1 MGTPRHIPTPTEAA
15 TLARSWVSH
24 FSKPTVIAMTLA
36 FVAGYIDVV
45 GFIALFGLFTAHVTG
60 NFVMIGVQLVANT
73 HVGVLA
79 KLLALPV
86 FVIFVAMVKLIVQG
100 FANTNRRPLRL
111 LLILQTLLLLGFMII
126 GMIAQPIISADAP
139 LAILSGMFGV
149 AALAIQNA
157 IGRLVLADLAP
168 TTIMTGNTTQ
178 IVIDMVELASGNCGD
193 DKAARTRPRRLRI
206 SRRGLLVRTV
216 AGRTARRTRHRQRMS
231 PLVPEEQS
239 RGTRDNGG
247 LLRD

>member
-1 MGTPRHIPTPTEAA
+1 MGAPRHIPTPTEAA
-15 TLARSWVSH
+15 TVARAWVSH
-24 FSKPTVIAMTLA
+24 FAKPTVIGMSLA

-60 NFVMIGVQLVANT
+60 NFVMIGVQLVAST

-86 FVIFVAMVKLIVQG
+86 FVIVVALVKLVVQR
-100 FANTNRRPLRL
+100 FSRTQRRPLRRL
-111 LLILQTLLLLGFMII
+111 LVVQTLLLLGFMIV
-126 GMIAQPIISADAP
+126 GMSAQPIVSADAP

-157 IGRLVLADLAP
+157 VGRLVLTDLAP

-178 IVIDMVELASGNCGD
+178 IVIDIVELASGHCSD
-193 DKAARTRPRRLRI
+193 DNAVRARLRKMI
-206 SRRGLLVRTV
+206 PALAAFAVGAVFGGFAYHGTGFWCVLLAVVLLV
-216 AGRTARRTRHRQRMS
+216 ALAIAN
-231 PLVPEEQS
+231 E
-239 RGTRDNGG
+239 
-247 LLRD
+247 

>member
-1 MGTPRHIPTPTEAA
+1 MGTPRHIPTPTQAA
-15 TLARSWVSH
+15 SFARFCVSH
-24 FSKPTVIAMTLA
+24 FAKPTNIGMTLA

-60 NFVMIGVQLVANT
+60 NFVMIGVQLVAST

-86 FVIFVAMVKLIVQG
+86 FVAVVAMVKLAVQG
-100 FANTNRRPLRL
+100 FSRAGRRPLRL
-111 LLILQTLLLLGFMII
+111 LMCVQTLLLLGFMIV
-126 GMIAQPIISADAP
+126 GLVAQPILSADAP

-157 IGRLVLADLAP
+157 VGRLVLADLAP

-178 IVIDMVELASGNCGD
+178 IVIDMVELASGNSGD
-193 DKAARTRPRRLRI
+193 DKAARTRLKKMIPALAAFAV
-206 SRRGLLVRTV
+206 GAVFGGFAYHWGGFWCVLLPVV
-216 AGRTARRTRHRQRMS
+216 
-231 PLVPEEQS
+231 
-239 RGTRDNGG
+239 
-247 LLRD
+247 LLSALAAANE

>member
-1 MGTPRHIPTPTEAA
+1 MGAPRHIPTPTEAA
-15 TLARSWVSH
+15 TVARTWVSH
-24 FSKPTVIAMTLA
+24 FAKPTAIGMTLA

-60 NFVMIGVQLVANT
+60 NFVMIGVQLVAST

-86 FVIFVAMVKLIVQG
+86 FVIVVALVKLVVQR
-100 FANTNRRPLRL
+100 FSRTERRPLRRL
-111 LLILQTLLLLGFMII
+111 LVVQTLLLLGFMIV
-126 GMIAQPIISADAP
+126 GMAAQPIVSADAP

-157 IGRLVLADLAP
+157 VGRLVLAELAP

-178 IVIDMVELASGNCGD
+178 IVIDIVELASGHCSD
-193 DKAARTRPRRLRI
+193 DNAVRARLRKMI
-206 SRRGLLVRTV
+206 PALAAFAVGAVFGGFAYHGAGFWCVLLPVLLLV
-216 AGRTARRTRHRQRMS
+216 ALAIAN
-231 PLVPEEQS
+231 E
-239 RGTRDNGG
+239 
-247 LLRD
+247 

>member
-1 MGTPRHIPTPTEAA
+1 MGTPRHIPSATEAA
-15 TLARSWVSH
+15 SLARAWVGH
-24 FSKPTVIAMTLA
+24 FSKPAAIGMTLA
-36 FVAGYIDVV
+36 FVAGYVDVV

-60 NFVMIGVQLVANT
+60 NFVMIGVQLVAST

-86 FVIFVAMVKLIVQG
+86 FVIFVAIVKVIVQR
-100 FANTNRRPLRL
+100 FANTDRRPLRL
-111 LLILQTLLLLGFMII
+111 LLVVQTLLLLGFMVV
-126 GMIAQPIISADAP
+126 GMAAQPIVSADAP

-157 IGRLVLADLAP
+157 IGRLVLSDLAP

-193 DKAARTRPRRLRI
+193 GSAAKARLRKMLPALAAFAV
-206 SRRGLLVRTV
+206 GAVFGGFAYHGAGFWCVLLPVVLLV
-216 AGRTARRTRHRQRMS
+216 ALAIAN
-231 PLVPEEQS
+231 E
-239 RGTRDNGG
+239 
-247 LLRD
+247 

>member
-1 MGTPRHIPTPTEAA
+1 MGPPRQFPTATEAF
-15 TLARSWVSH
+15 TFARACVSH
-24 FSKPTVIAMTLA
+24 FSKPTAIGMTLA

-60 NFVMIGVQLVANT
+60 NFVMIGVQLVAST

-86 FVIFVAMVKLIVQG
+86 FVIFVALVKWVVQVFSRTG
-100 FANTNRRPLRL
+100 RRPLRL
-111 LLILQTLLLLGFMII
+111 LLAAQTVLLLGFMLVGIA
-126 GMIAQPIISADAP
+126 AQPIVSADAP

-157 IGRLVLADLAP
+157 LGRLVLSDLAP

-178 IVIDMVELASGNCGD
+178 IVIDMVELASGDCGD
-193 DKAARTRPRRLRI
+193 ATAARTRLRKMI
-206 SRRGLLVRTV
+206 PALAAFAVGAILGGFAYHGAGFWCVLLPV
-216 AGRTARRTRHRQRMS
+216 AM
-231 PLVPEEQS
+231 LVALASANE
-239 RGTRDNGG
+239 
-247 LLRD
+247 

>member
-193 DKAARTRPRRLRI
+193 DKAARTRLRKMLPALAAFAVGAI
-206 SRRGLLVRTV
+206 LGGFAYHGAGFWCVLLPVV
-216 AGRTARRTRHRQRMS
+216 LLAALATAN
-231 PLVPEEQS
+231 E
-239 RGTRDNGG
+239 
-247 LLRD
+247 

>member
-1 MGTPRHIPTPTEAA
+1 MGTPRHIPSPTEAA

-24 FSKPTVIAMTLA
+24 FSKPTAIGMTLA

-60 NFVMIGVQLVANT
+60 NFVMIGVQLVAST

-100 FANTNRRPLRL
+100 FANTDRRPLRL

-126 GMIAQPIISADAP
+126 GMAAQPILSADAP

-193 DKAARTRPRRLRI
+193 GTAAKARLRKMLPALAAFAVGAI
-206 SRRGLLVRTV
+206 FGGFAYHGAGFWCVLLPVV
-216 AGRTARRTRHRQRMS
+216 LLAALATAN
-231 PLVPEEQS
+231 E
-239 RGTRDNGG
+239 
-247 LLRD
+247 

>member
-15 TLARSWVSH
+15 TIARAWVGR
-24 FSKPTVIAMTLA
+24 FSQPTAIGMTLA

-60 NFVMIGVQLVANT
+60 NFVMIGVQLVAST

-86 FVIFVAMVKLIVQG
+86 FVIFVAMVKLIVQS
-100 FANTNRRPLRL
+100 FANTERRPLRL
-111 LLILQTLLLLGFMII
+111 LLVLQTLLLLGFMFVGIA
-126 GMIAQPIISADAP
+126 AQPIVSADAP
-139 LAILSGMFGV
+139 LAIASGMLGV

-157 IGRLVLADLAP
+157 IGRLVLSDLAP

-178 IVIDMVELASGNCGD
+178 IVIDMVELASGKCGD
-193 DKAARTRPRRLRI
+193 GNAAKARLRKMLPALAAFAVGAI
-206 SRRGLLVRTV
+206 FGGFAYHGAGFWCVLLPV
-216 AGRTARRTRHRQRMS
+216 ALLAALATAN
-231 PLVPEEQS
+231 E
-239 RGTRDNGG
+239 
-247 LLRD
+247 

>member
-15 TLARSWVSH
+15 TLARTWVGH
-24 FSKPTVIAMTLA
+24 FSKPAAIGMSLA

-60 NFVMIGVQLVANT
+60 NFVMIGVQLVAAT
-73 HVGVLA
+73 HVGVFA
-79 KLLALPV
+79 KLMALPV
-86 FVIFVAMVKLIVQG
+86 FVIFVALVKLIVQA
-100 FANTNRRPLRL
+100 FSRTDRRPLRL
-111 LLILQTLLLLGFMII
+111 LLCMQTALLLGFMFV
-126 GMIAQPIISADAP
+126 GMAAQPIVSADAP

-157 IGRLVLADLAP
+157 LGRLVLSDLAP

-193 DKAARTRPRRLRI
+193 DKAARARLRKMLPALAAFAV
-206 SRRGLLVRTV
+206 GAVFGGFAYHGAGFWCVLLPVVLLV
-216 AGRTARRTRHRQRMS
+216 ALACAN
-231 PLVPEEQS
+231 E
-239 RGTRDNGG
+239 
-247 LLRD
+247 

>member
-1 MGTPRHIPTPTEAA
+1 MPSPAEAA
-15 TLARSWVSH
+15 TLARKWAAH
-24 FSKPTVIAMTLA
+24 FARPTAIGMTLA
-36 FVAGYIDVV
+36 FVAGYVDVV

-60 NFVMIGVQLVANT
+60 NFVMIGVQLVAST

-86 FVIFVAMVKLIVQG
+86 FVIFVAAVKLIVQA
-100 FANTNRRPLRL
+100 FANRDRRPLRL
-111 LLILQTLLLLGFMII
+111 LLILQTLLLLGFMVI
-126 GMIAQPIISADAP
+126 GMAAQPIISADAP

-157 IGRLVLADLAP
+157 IGRLVLSDLAP

-193 DKAARTRPRRLRI
+193 GNAAKARLRKMLPALVAFAV
-206 SRRGLLVRTV
+206 GAVFGGFAYHGAGFWCVLLPVALLV
-216 AGRTARRTRHRQRMS
+216 ALATAN
-231 PLVPEEQS
+231 E
-239 RGTRDNGG
+239 
-247 LLRD
+247 